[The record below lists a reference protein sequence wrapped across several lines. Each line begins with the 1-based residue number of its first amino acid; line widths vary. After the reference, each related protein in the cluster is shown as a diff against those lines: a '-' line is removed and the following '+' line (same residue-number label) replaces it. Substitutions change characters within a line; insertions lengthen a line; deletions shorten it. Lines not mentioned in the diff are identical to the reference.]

1 MKILNTR
8 DVKEIIKLIESQW
21 GAKLKLDLAFLQ
33 KKEKIYVITRD
44 LGNIDYSLLRINN
57 VGLYFGQVRN
67 NEIRLS
73 IEGSQIVGPLANK
86 NVLKVS
92 DQEFESW
99 ISGEDLEVNSKNHA
113 FVLLKHNN
121 DFVGC
126 GKHIGNKVLNY
137 VPKGRRVQ
145 LV

>member
-126 GKHIGNKVLNY
+126 GKHIGNKVLNN